1 MVAAM
6 IEKIEMNDA
15 AFIEILK
22 SGEVQAELLRRGN
35 AIAAAA
41 GDGTYDVTASFTPT
55 RARVSVGTADHAAR
69 YAEATIRSLT
79 SALDAGRG

>member
-1 MVAAM
+1 MTL
-6 IEKIEMNDA
+6 EKLEINDA

-22 SGEVQAELLRRGN
+22 SPEVQAELLRRGN

-41 GDGTYDVTASFTPT
+41 GAGTFDVTVSFTPT

-69 YAEATIRSLT
+69 KSEATTRSLT
-79 SALDAGRG
+79 AALDAGRG

>member
-1 MVAAM
+1 ML
-6 IEKIEMNDA
+6 EKLEINDA
-15 AFIEILK
+15 AFIALLK
-22 SGEVQAELLRRGN
+22 STEVQQDLLRRAN

-41 GDGTYDVTASFTPT
+41 GVGTYDVTPSFTPT

-69 YAEATIRSLT
+69 KSEATARSLT

>member
-1 MVAAM
+1 ML
-6 IEKIEMNDA
+6 EKLEMNDA

-22 SGEVQAELLRRGN
+22 SAEVQSDLLRRAN

-41 GDGTYDVTASFTPT
+41 GNGAFDVTPSFTPT

-69 YAEATIRSLT
+69 YGEATTRSLT

>member
-1 MVAAM
+1 ML
-6 IEKIEMNDA
+6 EKLEINDA

-22 SGEVQAELLRRGN
+22 SPEVQADLLRRGN

-41 GDGTYDVTASFTPT
+41 GSGTFDVTASFTPT
-55 RARVSVGTADHAAR
+55 RARVSVGTADHEAR
-69 YAEATIRSLT
+69 HSEATTRSLT